1 MCRKRHQ
8 LSMLSYALET
18 CMTEQMDSAQ
28 INTPAKKLSPRAVL
42 FIVTVILTVS
52 LNNLE
57 VLNPQVHIQY
67 AYILNMGQVN

>member
-18 CMTEQMDSAQ
+18 CMTEQTDSAQ

-52 LNNLE
+52 LN
-57 VLNPQVHIQY
+57 PQVHIQY